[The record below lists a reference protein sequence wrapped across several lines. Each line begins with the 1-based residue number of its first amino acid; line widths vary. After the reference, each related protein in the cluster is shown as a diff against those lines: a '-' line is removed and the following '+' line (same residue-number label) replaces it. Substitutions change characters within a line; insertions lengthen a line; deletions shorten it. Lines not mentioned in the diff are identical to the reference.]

1 MLVVLVVVGILVVN
15 RGVDVE
21 VFIVVVWIIVVGAL
35 IVEVRVVA
43 VVYVDEG
50 TSNYIICMMVWC
62 HWYQM

>member
-21 VFIVVVWIIVVGAL
+21 VFIVVVGIIVVGAL

-43 VVYVDEG
+43 VVYEDEG
-50 TSNYIICMMVWC
+50 TSNYIICMKLWC
-62 HWYQM
+62 H

>member
-1 MLVVLVVVGILVVN
+1 MLVVLVVVGILVIN

-21 VFIVVVWIIVVGAL
+21 VFIVVVGIIVVGAL

-50 TSNYIICMMVWC
+50 TSNYIIYMKLWC
-62 HWYQM
+62 H